1 MAESKSAKAS
11 RKGRPRS
18 KRFLKMSQDNSYAHL
33 GVSPLA
39 STEEIAALISKQ
51 RGEAMRRIRRGAGKE
66 EEVLRLDRINEE
78 IGKPAARKRY
88 DEKHP
93 QNVLLTVQPS
103 QAEQTWLAYRRSG
116 LVSEWL
122 YEELGEDE
130 FVPTPR
136 CLGLWAPGGLDEE
149 LSAALARFGGERAAG
164 SGPTTQP
171 QQPTT
176 GDGAPRV
183 LLFDLERLL
192 KEKEDV

>member
-1 MAESKSAKAS
+1 
-11 RKGRPRS
+11 
-18 KRFLKMSQDNSYAHL
+18 MSQDNSYAHL

-51 RGEAMRRIRRGAGKE
+51 RGEAMRRIRRGVGKE

-88 DEKHP
+88 DEQHP

-103 QAEQTWLAYRRSG
+103 QAEQMWLPYRRAG

-122 YEELGEDE
+122 YEELGEGE
-130 FVPTPR
+130 FVPTAR

-149 LSAALARFGGERAAG
+149 LAAALSRFGGEKAAG
-164 SGPTTQP
+164 GGPAA
-171 QQPTT
+171 QQPA
-176 GDGAPRV
+176 GDGAPHV
-183 LLFDLERLL
+183 LQFDLERLL